1 MPKGT
6 SIARRH
12 IRHGFTIIELIA
24 AMVIVGVLSTVAV
37 PPISG
42 SIDKA
47 KVARAISDMRQIAQ
61 DLSALDSLPA
71 SLADIGRG
79 SLRDP
84 WGRPYTYVPLIVSGP
99 APDPRKDRFL
109 VPINSRFDLYSTGPD
124 GLTSL
129 PLSDLP
135 SRDDVVLGNDG
146 GYIGLASKY

>member
-84 WGRPYTYVPLIVSGP
+84 WGRPYTYVPLLVS
-99 APDPRKDRFL
+99 
-109 VPINSRFDLYSTGPD
+109 
-124 GLTSL
+124 
-129 PLSDLP
+129 
-135 SRDDVVLGNDG
+135 
-146 GYIGLASKY
+146 YIGLASKY